1 MNNDIHLAIQIV
13 PLQIEA
19 GQHPY
24 AIIDKAIDVIDQSGL
39 TYQVCAMETVI
50 QGKYDRI
57 MSVIKEAQQVCFD
70 AGANELIVNIKLHI
84 RKDGDVTWGEKM
96 EKYSG

>member
-1 MNNDIHLAIQIV
+1 MKNDIHLAIQIV
-13 PLQIEA
+13 PLQIQS

-24 AIIDKAIDVIDQSGL
+24 PIIDKAIDVIDQSGL

-50 QGKYDRI
+50 QGKYDEI
-57 MSVIKEAQQVCFD
+57 MPVIKKAQEVCIE

-84 RKDGDVTWGEKM
+84 RKDSDITWSEKM
-96 EKYSG
+96 DKYS